1 MGKFLSGAQYVDL
14 GGDVVSAVAGKRESN
29 VTIRSVRRD
38 RTAADAVLAGRLRLR
53 DPRDRAPERDRLVQF
68 LNSGNTGDFY
78 TVGTNDLADGAWH
91 TVSVNFV
98 ANGFTIYV
106 DGVAMRAISGGA
118 GTQLNVPGAITVNTA
133 TAARSAGPT
142 APAVRSSSPALS
154 ITSPHGA
161 AH

>member
-29 VTIRSVRRD
+29 VTIRFRASATGQPQTLFSLGDSDSATRATVRLSA
-38 RTAADAVLAGRLRLR
+38 TG
-53 DPRDRAPERDRLVQF
+53 LVQF

-106 DGVAMRAISGGA
+106 DGARC
-118 GTQLNVPGAITVNTA
+118 
-133 TAARSAGPT
+133 ARSA
-142 APAVRSSSPALS
+142 AARALS
-154 ITSPHGA
+154 
-161 AH
+161 